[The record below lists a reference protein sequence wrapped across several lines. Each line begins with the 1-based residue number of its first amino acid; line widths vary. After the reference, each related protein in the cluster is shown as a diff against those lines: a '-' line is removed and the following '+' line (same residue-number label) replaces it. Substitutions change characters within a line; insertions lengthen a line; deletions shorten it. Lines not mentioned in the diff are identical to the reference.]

1 MKKSLFINISDEE
14 NFPGIKIYET
24 KLLKKGTAVILPPL
38 GIFIHENV
46 KGIYRTQ
53 MLQHE
58 YGHYLDFLSMSG
70 KKDRRFIAAIKFYLF
85 SGLPSLI
92 NAATGIGGRH
102 RFFKTEIRAN
112 KLAIKWFNGK
122 LAEGFRNY
130 YPDGKT

>member
-1 MKKSLFINISDEE
+1 LKKSLFINISDEE
-14 NFPGIKIYET
+14 NFTGIKICET
-24 KLLKKGTAVILPPL
+24 KLLKKGTAITLPPI
-38 GIFIHENV
+38 GIFIHESV
-46 KGIYRTQ
+46 KGIYRKQ

-70 KKDRRFIAAIKFYLF
+70 KNGRQLIAVIKFYLYT
-85 SGLPSLI
+85 GLPGFI

-130 YPDGKT
+130 YPDGKA